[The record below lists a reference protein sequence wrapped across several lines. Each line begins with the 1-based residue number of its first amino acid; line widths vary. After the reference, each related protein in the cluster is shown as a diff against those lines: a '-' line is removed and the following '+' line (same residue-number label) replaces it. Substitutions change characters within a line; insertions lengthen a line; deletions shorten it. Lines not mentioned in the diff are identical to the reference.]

1 MEGKQRM
8 LPISLTY
15 MLYYFPL
22 IIAIAIVF
30 GATRHESIEMIQ
42 FHAWQTGKWITGFMG
57 VIFIVLYVIG
67 LIT

>member
-42 FHAWQTGKWITGFMG
+42 FLNGNSEA
-57 VIFIVLYVIG
+57 L
-67 LIT
+67 

>member
-30 GATRHESIEMIQ
+30 GATRHESIETIQ
-42 FHAWQTGKWITGFMG
+42 FRLANRKMDHWFYG
-57 VIFIVLYVIG
+57 VIFIVPYVIG
-67 LIT
+67 WIT